1 MFVKHL
7 KQSLTH
13 QRPAKWQLRV
23 AVPQR
28 TKEQTRRVCRAQPK
42 LLDKVLG
49 HITASSRFCMNFGQS
64 GGPQCP

>member
-7 KQSLTH
+7 KQSLMH
-13 QRPAKWQLRV
+13 QRPAKWQLRG

-28 TKEQTRRVCRAQPK
+28 TKGHTRRVCRAQPK

-49 HITASSRFCMNFGQS
+49 HITTSARCCMIFGQS